1 MRETATGGL
10 LAEVRDFL
18 AGFRRELPE
27 LFGVAKPPPLRAPAR
42 RTAPDAAR
50 ALVEGRVAHW
60 AALMDL
66 KPNRIFMKNQRSL
79 WGSCSTKGNLNFN
92 RVLADAPLEA
102 LDYVVIHE
110 LAHLRE
116 MNHSKRFWAIVAA
129 WCPEHKARRRW
140 LRENSHLL
148 RPGLL
153 RRPQKLVLSVTV

>member
-1 MRETATGGL
+1 MEETATGGL

-27 LFGVAKPPPLRAPAR
+27 LFRVPKPPAPVR
-42 RTAPDAAR
+42 RRPSGASDSAR
-50 ALVEGRVAHW
+50 ALIEGRVAHW
-60 AALMDL
+60 AGLMEL

-92 RVLADAPLEA
+92 RVLADAPVEV

-116 MNHSKRFWAIVAA
+116 MNHSKRFWAVVAA
-129 WCPEHKARRRW
+129 WCPEHRPRRRW

-148 RPGLL
+148 RPGPT
-153 RRPQKLVLSVTV
+153 RRPLKLVLSVAA